1 MANVS
6 GTEINLK
13 PTDGMKTEAQRYKN
27 WKKEGK
33 AGGTQVAAVRAT
45 QIISGRELSA
55 DIVLRMFSF
64 FSRHEVDKKAEGFR
78 QGEKGYPSKGRVAW
92 AAWGGDAGFSWSR
105 GKAAAIKKARERAD
119 IIEMARPYPN
129 EHAATIVDSSQ
140 FDTFRRSNDERG
152 EGIDY
157 IFGIKDNEEGA
168 ELQSIRFRLTQ
179 YSSSQ
184 ALQWLEDNEF
194 DPVKFEPATNEK
206 TMTDDSKKIERAEPD
221 GLKVGDFVS
230 WNSSGGRARGKIDR
244 IVRDGSI
251 DVPDSSFTITGTA
264 DDPAALITLYRNG
277 EATDRKV
284 GHKFSTLTKI
294 AAIRTIDSDDK
305 FERKE
310 VTDFK
315 NVKARTFEFP
325 FSSEFPVKRYF
336 GNEILSHEEGAADL
350 SRLNDGGIVLFNHD
364 MNKPIGVVE
373 SARIDS
379 ETKRGYAKIRFSRN
393 KLATEV
399 LQDVS
404 DNVIRGVSFGYS
416 INDIDETEDGM
427 LARSWSV
434 HELSVVTVPA
444 DPTIGFGRSLIAPS
458 QGNSITMED
467 KSPNQE
473 INSADNS
480 ASPSVRTMEEPI
492 KETKVEAEKSVE
504 IDIKAEVQRA
514 IDENNAR
521 TASITSL
528 CREFGEYGAEEIAE
542 TLIKGNKSVVEAR
555 AAILDLV
562 KNKAEVNNTPIRS
575 TDMTSN
581 EVGLDKKEVKRF
593 SFLRALNALA
603 NPNDRAAQEAAAF
616 EREVSDEASKRYD
629 KPASGILIPNEVLND
644 SRRDLNVGT
653 ATAGGNLV
661 PTELLSGSFID
672 ILRKR
677 MSVMQANPTMLT
689 GLSGNIAIPRM
700 TQSATGFFVGEG
712 GTPTESQQAFDQ
724 VNMTPKTVGGVV
736 EFTRRLLL
744 QSSIDVESMVRDD
757 IARVIAT
764 KLDNAAIYGSGS
776 SNEPLGI
783 KDTTGVGTQTI
794 TTFGTF
800 AEYIGMETDVAV
812 ANADVAN
819 MFYIINASARGALKS
834 TEIASNTARFV
845 FENNEINGYP
855 VIVSNQLVN
864 NDVVF
869 GDFSQFCIGMWSGL
883 DLTVDTITKAGS
895 GTVKIV
901 ALQDVDFAIKQPTAF
916 CFGT

>member
-1 MANVS
+1 M
-6 GTEINLK
+6 
-13 PTDGMKTEAQRYKN
+13 
-27 WKKEGK
+27 
-33 AGGTQVAAVRAT
+33 
-45 QIISGRELSA
+45 
-55 DIVLRMFSF
+55 
-64 FSRHEVDKKAEGFR
+64 
-78 QGEKGYPSKGRVAW
+78 
-92 AAWGGDAGFSWSR
+92 
-105 GKAAAIKKARERAD
+105 
-119 IIEMARPYPN
+119 
-129 EHAATIVDSSQ
+129 
-140 FDTFRRSNDERG
+140 
-152 EGIDY
+152 
-157 IFGIKDNEEGA
+157 
-168 ELQSIRFRLTQ
+168 
-179 YSSSQ
+179 
-184 ALQWLEDNEF
+184 
-194 DPVKFEPATNEK
+194 
-206 TMTDDSKKIERAEPD
+206 
-221 GLKVGDFVS
+221 
-230 WNSSGGRARGKIDR
+230 
-244 IVRDGSI
+244 
-251 DVPDSSFTITGTA
+251 
-264 DDPAALITLYRNG
+264 
-277 EATDRKV
+277 
-284 GHKFSTLTKI
+284 
-294 AAIRTIDSDDK
+294 
-305 FERKE
+305 
-310 VTDFK
+310 
-315 NVKARTFEFP
+315 
-325 FSSEFPVKRYF
+325 
-336 GNEILSHEEGAADL
+336 
-350 SRLNDGGIVLFNHD
+350 
-364 MNKPIGVVE
+364 
-373 SARIDS
+373 
-379 ETKRGYAKIRFSRN
+379 
-393 KLATEV
+393 
-399 LQDVS
+399 
-404 DNVIRGVSFGYS
+404 
-416 INDIDETEDGM
+416 
-427 LARSWSV
+427 SV

-444 DPTIGFGRSLIAPS
+444 DPTIGFGRSLITPS

-467 KSPNQE
+467 KSPTME
-473 INSADNS
+473 LNSADDS

-492 KETKVEAEKSVE
+492 KETQVEAEKSVE

-528 CREFGEYGAEEIAE
+528 CREFGEYGAEDIAE

-575 TDMTSN
+575 TDMTTN
-581 EVGLDKKEVKRF
+581 EVGLEPKEVKKF

-603 NPNDRAAQEAAAF
+603 NPNDRSAQEAAAF

-629 KPASGILIPNEVLND
+629 KPANGILVPNEVLQ
-644 SRRDLNVGT
+644 RDLNVGT

-677 MSVMQANPTMLT
+677 MAVMAANPTMLT

-700 TQSATGFFVGEG
+700 TQSASGFFVGEG
-712 GTPTESQQAFDQ
+712 SEPTESQQAFDQ

-744 QSSIDVESMVRDD
+744 QSSIDVESMIRDD

-764 KLDNAAIYGSGS
+764 KLDNAAIYGTGS
-776 SNEPLGI
+776 SNQPLGI

-800 AEYIGMETDVAV
+800 AEYIGMETDVAA

-834 TEIASNTARFV
+834 TEVASNTGKFV

-864 NDVVF
+864 NDALF

>member
-45 QIISGRELSA
+45 QILSGGELSA
-55 DIVLRMFSF
+55 DVVVRMFSF

-78 QGEKGYPSKGRVAW
+78 KGEKGYPSKGRVAW

-105 GKAAAIKKARERAD
+105 GKAAAIKKARERAEV
-119 IIEMARPYPN
+119 IQMARPYPN
-129 EHAATIVDSSQ
+129 EHAATIVDSTQ
-140 FDTFRRSNDERG
+140 FDTFRRSNNERG

-184 ALQWLEDNEF
+184 ALNWLEENEF
-194 DPVKFEPATNEK
+194 DPIKFEPATNEK
-206 TMTDDSKKIERAEPD
+206 TMTEEIQKVERAEPD
-221 GLKVGDFVS
+221 ALKTGDFVS
-230 WNSSGGRARGKIDR
+230 WNASGGRARGKITR
-244 IVRDGSI
+244 IVRDGKI
-251 DVPDSSFTITGTA
+251 DVPSSSFVINGTPE
-264 DDPAALITLYRNG
+264 DPAALIQVYRNG
-277 EATDRKV
+277 ESTDIFA
-284 GHKFSTLTKI
+284 GHRFSALTKI
-294 AAIRTIDSDDK
+294 SDIRSIETGDS

-350 SRLNDGGIVLFNHD
+350 ARLNDGGIVLFNHD

-404 DNVIRGVSFGYS
+404 DGVIRGVSFGYS
-416 INDIDETEDGM
+416 IDDIDETEDGM

-473 INSADNS
+473 INSADDS

-528 CREFGEYGAEEIAE
+528 CREFGEYGAEDIAE

-575 TDMTSN
+575 TDMTTN
-581 EVGLDKKEVKRF
+581 EVGLEPKEVKKF

-603 NPNDRAAQEAAAF
+603 NPNDRSAQEAAAF

-629 KPASGILIPNEVLND
+629 KPANGILVPNEVLQ
-644 SRRDLNVGT
+644 RDLNVGT

-661 PTELLSGSFID
+661 PTDLLSGSFID

-677 MSVMQANPTMLT
+677 MAVMAANPTMLT

-712 GTPTESQQAFDQ
+712 SEPTESQQAFDQ

-744 QSSIDVESMVRDD
+744 QSSIDVESMIRDD

-764 KLDNAAIYGSGS
+764 KLDNAAIYGTGS
-776 SNEPLGI
+776 SNQPLGI
-783 KDTTGVGTQTI
+783 KDTTGVGTQSLS
-794 TTFGTF
+794 TFGTF
-800 AEYIGMETDVAV
+800 AEYIGMETDVAA

-834 TEIASNTARFV
+834 TEVASNTGKFV

-864 NDVVF
+864 NDALF

-916 CFGT
+916 CFAT

>member
-1 MANVS
+1 MANVN
-6 GTEINLK
+6 GVEINLM
-13 PTDGMKTEAQRYKN
+13 PTKGMRTEAERYRA
-27 WKKEGK
+27 WKKEGEG
-33 AGGTQVAAVRAT
+33 GGTDDARTRAT
-45 QIISGRELSA
+45 QILSGNELSPDTVITMNA
-55 DIVLRMFSF
+55 WFA
-64 FSRHEVDKKAEGFR
+64 RHESDKSGKGFR
-78 QGEKGYPSKGRVAW
+78 QGEEGYPSNGRVAW
-92 AAWGGDAGFSWSR
+92 AAWGGDAGQTWARSKSNS
-105 GKAAAIKKARERAD
+105 IKKARERS
-119 IIEMARPYPN
+119 M
-129 EHAATIVDSSQ
+129 T
-140 FDTFRRSNDERG
+140 
-152 EGIDY
+152 
-157 IFGIKDNEEGA
+157 EE
-168 ELQSIRFRLTQ
+168 T
-179 YSSSQ
+179 
-184 ALQWLEDNEF
+184 
-194 DPVKFEPATNEK
+194 K
-206 TMTDDSKKIERAEPD
+206 TVEERAEPD

-294 AAIRTIDSDDK
+294 AAIRAIDAGDK

-315 NVKARTFEFP
+315 NVKSRTFEFP
-325 FSSEFPVKRYF
+325 FSSEYPVKRYF
-336 GNEILSHEEGAADL
+336 GNEILSHDEGAADL
-350 SRLNDGGIVLFNHD
+350 SRLNDGGAVLFNHD

-393 KLATEV
+393 KFASEILE
-399 LQDVS
+399 DVK
-404 DNVIRGVSFGYS
+404 DGILRGISFGYQ
-416 INDIDETEDGM
+416 INDIDETEEGM

-444 DPTIGFGRSLIAPS
+444 DPTIGFGRSLIEPS
-458 QGNSITMED
+458 QGNSISMED
-467 KSPNQE
+467 KSPLEE
-473 INSADNS
+473 INSAVET
-480 ASPSVRTMEEPI
+480 ASPSVRTMEEST
-492 KETKVEAEKSVE
+492 KQETAVDTAEAVE

-528 CREFGEYGAEEIAE
+528 CREFGKYGAEELADS
-542 TLIKGNKSVVEAR
+542 LIRGNKSPEEAK

-562 KNKAEVNNTPIRS
+562 KNKAEVSNSPIRS
-575 TDMTSN
+575 TDMTTN
-581 EVGLDKKEVKRF
+581 DVGLDQKEIKQF

-603 NPNDRAAQEAAAF
+603 NPTDRAAQEAAAF
-616 EREVSDEASKRYD
+616 EREVSDAASKKYE
-629 KPASGILIPNEVLND
+629 KPANGILVPNEVL
-644 SRRDLNVGT
+644 RRDLNVGT

-661 PTELLSGSFID
+661 PTELLAGSFID

-677 MSVMQANPTMLT
+677 MAVMATNPTMLT
-689 GLSGNIAIPRM
+689 GLSGNVSIPRM
-700 TQSATGFFVGEG
+700 TSTSTAYFVGESG
-712 GTPTESQQAFDQ
+712 APTESQQAFDQ
-724 VNMTPKTVGGVV
+724 VNMTPKTIGAFVDYS
-736 EFTRRLLL
+736 RRLLL
-744 QSSIDVESMVRDD
+744 QSSIDVEAMIRDD
-757 IARVIAT
+757 IAKVIAT

-800 AEYIGMETDVAV
+800 AEYIGMETDVAA

-819 MFYIINASARGALKS
+819 MYYLINASARGALKS
-834 TEIASNTARFV
+834 TEKTSTSTANFV

-855 VIVSNQLVN
+855 AIVSNQLAN
-864 NDVVF
+864 NDVLF
-869 GDFSQFCIGMWSGL
+869 GDFSQFVIGMWSGL
-883 DLTVDTITKAGS
+883 DLTVDPYANATSGS
-895 GTVKIV
+895 VRII
-901 ALQDVDFAIKQPTAF
+901 ALQDVDFAVKQPTAF

>member
-13 PTDGMKTEAQRYKN
+13 PTEGMKTEAQRYKN

-33 AGGTQVAAVRAT
+33 AGGTQVAAVRAK
-45 QIISGRELSA
+45 QILSGSELSP
-55 DIVLRMFSF
+55 DVTLRMFSF

-78 QGEKGYPSKGRVAW
+78 KGEKGYPSKGRVAW

-105 GKAAAIKKARERAD
+105 GKAAAIKKARERAEV
-119 IIEMARPYPN
+119 IEMARPYPN
-129 EHAATIVDSSQ
+129 EHAATIVDSNQ

-184 ALQWLEDNEF
+184 ALEWLEENEF
-194 DPVKFEPATNEK
+194 EPIKFEPATNEK
-206 TMTDDSKKIERAEPD
+206 TMTEEIQKVERAEPD
-221 GLKVGDFVS
+221 ALKTGDFVS
-230 WNSSGGRARGKIDR
+230 WNASGGRARGKITR
-244 IVRDGSI
+244 IVRDGKI
-251 DVPDSSFTITGTA
+251 DVPSSSFVINGTPE
-264 DDPAALITLYRNG
+264 DPAALIQVYRNG
-277 EATDRKV
+277 ESTDIFA
-284 GHKFSTLTKI
+284 GHRFSALTKI
-294 AAIRTIDSDDK
+294 SDIRSIEAGEN

-473 INSADNS
+473 INSADDS

-581 EVGLDKKEVKRF
+581 EVGLEKKEVKRF

-603 NPNDRAAQEAAAF
+603 NPNDRSAQEAAAF

-629 KPASGILIPNEVLND
+629 KPANGILVPNEVLQ
-644 SRRDLNVGT
+644 RDLNVGT

-677 MSVMQANPTMLT
+677 MAVMAANPTMLT

-700 TQSATGFFVGEG
+700 TQSASGFFVGEG
-712 GTPTESQQAFDQ
+712 SEPTESQQAFDQ

-744 QSSIDVESMVRDD
+744 QSSIDVESMIRDD

-764 KLDNAAIYGSGS
+764 KLDNAAIYGTGS
-776 SNEPLGI
+776 SNQPLGI

-800 AEYIGMETDVAV
+800 AEYIGMETDVAA

-834 TEIASNTARFV
+834 TEVASNTGKFV

-864 NDVVF
+864 NDALF

>member
-13 PTDGMKTEAQRYKN
+13 PTQGMVTEAKRYKA
-27 WKKEGK
+27 WKEEGR
-33 AGGTQVAAVRAT
+33 AGGTQVAAVRAS
-45 QIISGRELSA
+45 QIIRGEELSA
-55 DIVLRMFSF
+55 DVVVRMFSF
-64 FSRHEVDKKAEGFR
+64 FARHEVDKKAEGFGK
-78 QGEKGYPSKGRVAW
+78 GEKGYPSKGRVAW
-92 AAWGGDAGFSWSR
+92 AAWGGDSGFSWSR
-105 GKAAAIKKARERAD
+105 GKAAAIKKARERSEV
-119 IIEMARPYPN
+119 IEMARPYPN
-129 EHAATIVDSSQ
+129 EHAATITNSEQ

-168 ELQSIRFRLTQ
+168 ELQSIRFKLTQ

-184 ALQWLEDNEF
+184 ALEWLEENEF
-194 DPVKFEPATNEK
+194 EPINFEPATNEK
-206 TMTDDSKKIERAEPD
+206 TMTEETKTVERAEPD
-221 GLKVGDFVS
+221 ALSVGDFVS

-264 DDPAALITLYRNG
+264 DDPAALITLYRDG

-294 AAIRTIDSDDK
+294 ADIRSIEVGDK

-315 NVKARTFEFP
+315 NVKSRTFEFP
-325 FSSEFPVKRYF
+325 FSSEYPVKRYF
-336 GNEILSHEEGAADL
+336 GNEVLSHDEGAADL
-350 SRLNDGGIVLFNHD
+350 SRLNDGGAVLFNHD

-373 SARIDS
+373 SAKIDP
-379 ETKRGYAKIRFSRN
+379 ETKRGFAKIRFSRN
-393 KLATEV
+393 KFASEV
-399 LQDVS
+399 LEDVK
-404 DNVIRGVSFGYS
+404 DGILRGISFGYQ
-416 INDIDETEDGM
+416 INDMEEMEDGM
-427 LARSWSV
+427 RASSWSV

-444 DPTIGFGRSLIAPS
+444 DPTIGFGRSLITPS

-467 KSPNQE
+467 NSPLE
-473 INSADNS
+473 EVRSAVES
-480 ASPSVRTMEEPI
+480 ASPSVQTMEEST
-492 KETKVEAEKSVE
+492 KETAVDTAPAVE

-528 CREFGEYGAEEIAE
+528 CREFGKYGAEELAD
-542 TLIKGNKSVVEAR
+542 TLIKGNKTPEEAK

-562 KNKAEVNNTPIRS
+562 KNKAEVRNTPIRS
-575 TDMTSN
+575 TDMATN
-581 EVGLDKKEVKRF
+581 EVGLEPKEVKRF

-603 NPNDRAAQEAAAF
+603 NPTDRIAQEAAAF
-616 EREVSDEASKRYD
+616 EREVSEEASKRYD
-629 KPASGILIPNEVLND
+629 KPANGILVPNEVLK
-644 SRRDLNVGT
+644 RDLNVGT

-661 PTELLSGSFID
+661 PTELLAGSFID

-677 MSVMQANPTMLT
+677 MAVMATNPTMLT
-689 GLSGNIAIPRM
+689 GLSGNVAIPRM
-700 TQSATGFFVGEG
+700 TSTSTAYFVGESG
-712 GTPTESQQAFDQ
+712 APTESQQAFDQ
-724 VNMTPKTVGGVV
+724 VNMTPKTVGAFVDYS
-736 EFTRRLLL
+736 RRLLL
-744 QSSIDVESMVRDD
+744 QSSIDVESMIRDD
-757 IARVIAT
+757 IAKVIAT

-794 TTFGTF
+794 STFGTF
-800 AEYIGMETDVAV
+800 AEYIGMETDVAA

-819 MFYIINASARGALKS
+819 MFYLINASARGALKS
-834 TEIASNTARFV
+834 TEKASNTAQFV

-855 VIVSNQLVN
+855 AIVSNQLAN
-864 NDVVF
+864 NDVLF
-869 GDFSQFCIGMWSGL
+869 GDFSQFVIGMWSGL
-883 DLTVDTITKAGS
+883 DLTVDPYANATAGS
-895 GTVKIV
+895 VRII
-901 ALQDVDFAIKQPTAF
+901 ALQDVDFGVKQPGAF